1 MSYSVIPNRFIIVI
15 IKNAFKL
22 LDNPLIIIN
31 AFNFLNYI
39 TLIFLFRELDF
50 ILIEYPAKY
59 LF

>member
-1 MSYSVIPNRFIIVI
+1 MNYSIIPNRFIIE
-15 IKNAFKL
+15 NSFKL